1 MARGAKES
9 GARGLSDTLDDV
21 STDQAGEAFAGIDM
35 ELMLEASWAAL
46 SIEIIAQSRAS
57 GFDGALDLAVD
68 GLMKTPTF
76 GLTDRV
82 GEPIGCELC
91 CMERLAGIDISE
103 TSDDFLVQKSG
114 FDGLACGETAR
125 EDFRRERRG

>member
-9 GARGLSDTLDDV
+9 GARRLSDALDDV
-21 STDQAGEAFAGIDM
+21 CADQAGEALAGIDM

-68 GLMKTPTF
+68 GLMKAPTF

-82 GEPIGCELC
+82 GEPIGCEPC

-103 TSDDFLVQKSG
+103 TSDDLLVQKGG
-114 FDGLACGETAR
+114 FDGLARGEAAR